1 MLKFVQTAR
10 MNDLKLPSLAFCG
23 SVALLA
29 LVSATPAGAQGVPAG
44 LLRLDPPVAS
54 NYGRP
59 LAEFDRAPVRT
70 RHAFARDRQSRHQKL
85 VRRPE

>member
-10 MNDLKLPSLAFCG
+10 INDLKLPSLA

-29 LVSATPAGAQGVPAG
+29 LMSATPTSAQGVPAG

-54 NYGRP
+54 DYGRRF
-59 LAEFDRAPVRT
+59 EEVDRAHART
-70 RHAFARDRQSRHQKL
+70 HQAFARDRQNRHQKL
-85 VRRPE
+85 ARTPE

>member
-10 MNDLKLPSLAFCG
+10 MNDLKLPSIAFCG

-29 LVSATPAGAQGVPAG
+29 LVSVAPAGAQGVPAG

-54 NYGRP
+54 DNGRP
-59 LAEFDRAPVRT
+59 LAEFDRTHART
-70 RHAFARDRQSRHQKL
+70 RHAFAHDRQSRHQKP
-85 VRRPE
+85 VRSPE

>member
-10 MNDLKLPSLAFCG
+10 MNDLKLPSIAFCG
-23 SVALLA
+23 AAALLA
-29 LVSATPAGAQGVPAG
+29 LVSTTPAGAQVPAG

>member
-1 MLKFVQTAR
+1 MLKFVHTAR
-10 MNDLKLPSLAFCG
+10 MNDIKLPSIAFCG

-54 NYGRP
+54 DYGRRFV
-59 LAEFDRAPVRT
+59 EVDRTPART

>member
-10 MNDLKLPSLAFCG
+10 INDLKLPGIAFCG

-29 LVSATPAGAQGVPAG
+29 LVSATPAGAQVPAG

-54 NYGRP
+54 DYGRRF
-59 LAEFDRAPVRT
+59 EEVDRPPART

>member
-1 MLKFVQTAR
+1 MLKFVHTTR
-10 MNDLKLPSLAFCG
+10 MNDLKLPSLA

-44 LLRLDPPVAS
+44 LLRLDPVAS
-54 NYGRP
+54 SDNGRR
-59 LAEFDRAPVRT
+59 FIDVDRAHART

-85 VRRPE
+85 ARTPE